1 MQKPGHHIS
10 VVILQDL
17 LVRMVLVVNLTGSGI
32 AQVTDLQVHMQ
43 RITLGKVGR
52 TTLEL
57 GRTTL
62 Q

>member
-1 MQKPGHHIS
+1 MQKLGHHIS

-43 RITLGKVGR
+43 RILGKVGR

-62 Q
+62 E

>member
-17 LVRMVLVVNLTGSGI
+17 PVRMVLVVNLTGSGI
-32 AQVTDLQVHMQ
+32 AQVTDLQVDMQ
-43 RITLGKVGR
+43 TITLSRVGR
-52 TTLEL
+52 TNVEL

-62 Q
+62 E